1 MNKKSFYQRYGKR
14 FLDVFFS
21 AIALILLSPLLLL
34 VALLVRVKLGAPV
47 IFKQERPGKDEV
59 IFSMYKFRT
68 MTDEKDSS
76 GNYLPDN
83 IRLTKFGKL
92 LRATSL
98 DELPELWNIL
108 KGDMSFVGPRP
119 LLVEY
124 LPLYNKEQKKRHNV
138 RPGLTGLAQVK
149 GRNAISWQ
157 EKFAY
162 DSLYVEN
169 YTLRKDIMIVFQT
182 INKVLKHEGI
192 TSNSSATN
200 EKFEGNNK
208 YKKIY

>member
-1 MNKKSFYQRYGKR
+1 MNERSFYQRYGKR
-14 FLDVFFS
+14 FLDIFFS
-21 AIALILLSPLLLL
+21 AIALIFLSPLLLL

-119 LLVEY
+119 LLVRY
-124 LPLYNKEQKKRHNV
+124 LPRYNTEQRHRHDV
-138 RPGLTGLAQVK
+138 RPGLSGWAQVN
-149 GRNAISWQ
+149 GRNALSWEDKFILDIWYTNHIS
-157 EKFAY
+157 
-162 DSLYVEN
+162 L
-169 YTLRKDIMIVFQT
+169 TMDIKIVFRT
-182 INKVLKHEGI
+182 ILIAFIKKEGI
-192 TSNSSATN
+192 SSNTN
-200 EKFEGNNK
+200 VTMEEFMGTPEKK
-208 YKKIY
+208 